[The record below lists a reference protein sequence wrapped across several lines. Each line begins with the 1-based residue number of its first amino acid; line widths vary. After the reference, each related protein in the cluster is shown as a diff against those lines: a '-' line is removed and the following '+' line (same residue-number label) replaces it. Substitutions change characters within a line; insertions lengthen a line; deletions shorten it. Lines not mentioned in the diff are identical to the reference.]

1 MLREMF
7 IGKLHGATVTD
18 SRLDYRGSITV
29 DEDLLDAADILVH
42 QRVQVLDID
51 NGQRFETYTIPGPRG
66 SGAIVINGAAAR
78 LVQTGD
84 KVIIIAYALLDDAE
98 IAAHHPK
105 VVIMGPDNTVSD
117 TL

>member
-29 DEDLLDAADILVH
+29 DEDLLDAAGILVH

-66 SGAIVINGAAAR
+66 SGVVIINGAAAR
-78 LVQTGD
+78 LVQAGD

-98 IAAHHPK
+98 IATHQPK
-105 VVIMGPDNTVSD
+105 VVIMGPGNTVSD